1 MRTRHT
7 VRDGRKHF
15 PIFVAGFFLR
25 MIGFLVM
32 LVLSILLFIVGS
44 WFASGQIAAEF
55 LQMKDEKIIG
65 LNITL
70 SYATGTLCLLV
81 SLYLLVT
88 AILMGNFMFKERNL
102 SHLVK
107 KKQMGTKV
115 DKFTNQ

>member
-1 MRTRHT
+1 
-7 VRDGRKHF
+7 
-15 PIFVAGFFLR
+15 
-25 MIGFLVM
+25 MIGFFVM
-32 LVLSILLFIVGS
+32 LALSILLFIVGS

-88 AILMGNFMFKERNL
+88 AILMGNFMFKKRNL
-102 SHLVK
+102 SHLYVK
-107 KKQMGTKV
+107 KKQIGPKTV
-115 DKFTNQ
+115 KFTNQETHK

>member
-1 MRTRHT
+1 M
-7 VRDGRKHF
+7 RDGRKHF

-32 LVLSILLFIVGS
+32 LVLSILIFIVGS

-55 LQMKDEKIIG
+55 IQMKDEEIIG

-81 SLYLLVT
+81 SLYLFVI
-88 AILMGNFMFKERNL
+88 AILQGNFMFKKRNL
-102 SHLVK
+102 SHADVK
-107 KKQMGTKV
+107 KKQMGPKPV
-115 DKFTNQ
+115 KFTNQEAHK

>member
-55 LQMKDEKIIG
+55 IQMKDEKIIG

-88 AILMGNFMFKERNL
+88 AILQGNFMFKERNL
-102 SHLVK
+102 THVQ
-107 KKQMGTKV
+107 KKQMGAKPV
-115 DKFTNQ
+115 K